1 MNPVFFAMKHP
12 ITTLMFVVGLVC
24 GGAMALD
31 RMRVDIFPPLNEPR
45 IYVFLQYGGMS
56 PEQITQAEAQADEWM
71 RKTKKALK

>member
-12 ITTLMFVVGLVC
+12 ITTLMLVVGLC
-24 GGAMALD
+24 CSGAMALN

-56 PEQITQAEAQADEWM
+56 PAQMEGLIVNQFELMFQYVDGV
-71 RKTKKALK
+71 